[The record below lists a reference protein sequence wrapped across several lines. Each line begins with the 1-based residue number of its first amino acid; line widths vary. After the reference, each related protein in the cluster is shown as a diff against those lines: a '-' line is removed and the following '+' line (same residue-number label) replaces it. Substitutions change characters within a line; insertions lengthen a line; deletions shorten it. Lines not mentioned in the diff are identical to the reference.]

1 MKAFLWREKQI
12 FEINRKEEIDKN
24 TYLISDYEEDM
35 IEETLE
41 GGGHLWLAGNEV
53 KWSGPSLGTEY
64 DWDDVNNTW
73 IINSQR
79 AAEKLKVE
87 QAIMW
92 SKIKDNRAHELK
104 ADIYIKSVDKYFSN
118 DENSVALY
126 NQYATMINLGIFSPV
141 QWKTDDNT
149 FIELTEDILKDIL
162 LHRAIH
168 TQQVFQKAEQQK
180 IEMESLE
187 NPLEFIIQ

>member
-1 MKAFLWREKQI
+1 MKVFLWNQKQI
-12 FEINRKEEIDKN
+12 FEINRKEEIDRN

-35 IEETLE
+35 IEQTLD
-41 GGGHLWLAGNEV
+41 GDGHLWLAGNEV
-53 KWSGPSLGTEY
+53 KWSGPSPGNEY
-64 DWDDVNNTW
+64 DWDDVNHAW

-79 AAEKLKVE
+79 AAEKLKAE

-92 SKIKDNRAHELK
+92 SKIKDNRARELK

-118 DENSVALY
+118 DEKSVALY
-126 NQYATMINLGIFSPV
+126 NQYATMITLGNFSPV
-141 QWKTDDNT
+141 QWKTVDNT

-162 LHRAIH
+162 LQRAIH

-187 NPLEFIIQ
+187 NPLLYLY